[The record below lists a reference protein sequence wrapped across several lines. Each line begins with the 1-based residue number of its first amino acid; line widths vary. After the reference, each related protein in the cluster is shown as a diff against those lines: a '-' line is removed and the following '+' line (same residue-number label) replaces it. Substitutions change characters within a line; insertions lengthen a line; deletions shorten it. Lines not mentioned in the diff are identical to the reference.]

1 MRLALG
7 LWIFTVNS
15 RHSPRKVES
24 AYSKDGDSICEMSM
38 TVTSVLFI
46 HGAVQARVRSTLIHI
61 KSKSDNLMFPK
72 VSFAAYPYFSFLF
85 FFSFPRFHVGTGII
99 ESLNFTSPIYK
110 RVQCYWL
117 RIGNKPSS
125 PRDCTWHCNT
135 SWTGEDEPFPIG
147 WLT

>member
-85 FFSFPRFHVGTGII
+85 FFSFPELKQFCYFTFVIYF
-99 ESLNFTSPIYK
+99 SLSHF
-110 RVQCYWL
+110 
-117 RIGNKPSS
+117 
-125 PRDCTWHCNT
+125 PRKIT
-135 SWTGEDEPFPIG
+135 PKK
-147 WLT
+147 